1 MDWLIAALIIIV
13 TVVATAV
20 FIYTQQPRDLPET
33 VRLLSQQVREL
44 EAEAAANRGEF
55 RQMEKRIYD
64 AVRLIDKLS
73 DGVKEL
79 TSQIVQDGGVPV
91 WELPTDA
98 RLLLEMPPKERRR
111 DTEHKLAQHFGEFF
125 DETELVGVCM
135 ELGLRYDQ
143 LHGSIPQAKAQAL
156 VYWAANRN
164 RLDDLA
170 KIGKR
175 ERPFLDW
182 SI

>member
-1 MDWLIAALIIIV
+1 MDWLIVALIIVIV
-13 TVVATAV
+13 AATAV
-20 FIYTQQPRDLPET
+20 FIYLQQPRDLPET

-44 EAEAAANRGEF
+44 EAEAAANRGEI
-55 RQMEKRIYD
+55 RQIEKRVYN

-73 DGVKEL
+73 EGVKEL
-79 TSQIVQDGGVPV
+79 TAQIVQDDGVPV

-98 RLLLEMPPKERRR
+98 KLLLEIPPREKRR
-111 DTEHKLAQHFGEFF
+111 DIEHRLAHHLGEYFN
-125 DETELVGVCM
+125 ETELTDVCM

-156 VYWAANRN
+156 VYWSANRN

-170 KIGKR
+170 KVGKR

>member
-1 MDWLIAALIIIV
+1 MDWLIATLI
-13 TVVATAV
+13 VVAILATAV
-20 FIYTQQPRDLPET
+20 FVYLQQPRDLPQT

-44 EAEAAANRGEF
+44 EAEAAANRGEL

-73 DGVKEL
+73 EGVKEL
-79 TSQIVQDGGVPV
+79 TAQVVQDGGVPV

-98 RLLLEMPPKERRR
+98 RLLLEIPPKEKRR
-111 DTEHKLAQHFGEFF
+111 DTEHRLAQHLGEYFN
-125 DETELVGVCM
+125 ETELTDVCM

-164 RLDDLA
+164 RLNDLA
-170 KIGKR
+170 KIGQR
-175 ERPFLDW
+175 QRPFLDW
-182 SI
+182 SV